1 MTNYHVK
8 EFGSAFVV
16 GTDDEEI
23 LVCVDRKVATQVAI
37 EAGLCDA
44 GNGNS
49 VASRFTG
56 QMEASIRF

>member
-23 LVCVDRKVATQVAI
+23 LVYVDRTVATKIAI
-37 EAGLCDA
+37 EAQKIQRV
-44 GNGNS
+44 NRS
-49 VASRFTG
+49 ISRL
-56 QMEASIRF
+56 M